1 MILSAAADADSE
13 TLRDKIWRWYL
24 SDVLPRLKP
33 NGRVI
38 VILTRWH
45 EDDLVGRLLETQR
58 EQWTVVEL
66 PALAGEGDA
75 LGREPGEPLWCD
87 DGYGYGQELLQ
98 KREQYARDGALRD
111 WEALYQQ
118 QPRPPTGAIFDCS
131 KITVVDLVTNVQRQC
146 RAWDLAA
153 TASAG
158 TRDADATVGLKL
170 ARLTDGRYAVLD
182 VIRLRGGPAEVE
194 AAIQAAAWGDGT
206 AVPIVL
212 PQDPGQAG
220 KYQLQHLARGL
231 AGFTIRPT
239 RPSAQTGAKA
249 TRAMPV
255 ASQAN
260 VGNLL
265 VARGNWN
272 RAFIDELAG
281 FPNGAHDDQV
291 DALSDAFA
299 IVSNTSKASEEIERM
314 REHQRLLKE
323 DPVYRWQHQRKNGLV
338 GGQYLAALNG

>member
-1 MILSAAADADSE
+1 MQAVANGEISRLMLFCPPGSAKTTYSSRLFPAWFFQNHPGAHIIGASHTTTLAEQLSGDVQKLVIENQHIFDYRPLSERRDLWTCSNGCMYLAAGAGVGIAGFRADMAIIDDPIRSRADADSE
-13 TLRDKIWRWYL
+13 TLRDKVWRWYL

-194 AAIQAAAWGDGT
+194 AAIQATACGDGT

-231 AGFTIRPT
+231 A
-239 RPSAQTGAKA
+239 
-249 TRAMPV
+249 
-255 ASQAN
+255 
-260 VGNLL
+260 
-265 VARGNWN
+265 
-272 RAFIDELAG
+272 
-281 FPNGAHDDQV
+281 
-291 DALSDAFA
+291 
-299 IVSNTSKASEEIERM
+299 
-314 REHQRLLKE
+314 
-323 DPVYRWQHQRKNGLV
+323 
-338 GGQYLAALNG
+338 